1 MTTRQARLKRQRG
14 IRRRNAEKWLFRNA
28 VKFLAVALVEIAAG
42 GLVLLM
48 TKDQWM
54 VNAWQVMFIY
64 IAGVIAAFLLW
75 KE

>member
-1 MTTRQARLKRQRG
+1 MTARQMRLKRQRE
-14 IRRRNAEKWLFRNA
+14 IKRRNTEKMLFRNA
-28 VKFLAVALVEIAAG
+28 VKFLVVALVEIAAG

-48 TKDQWM
+48 NKDQWM

>member
-1 MTTRQARLKRQRG
+1 MTARQMRLKRQRE
-14 IRRRNAEKWLFRNA
+14 IKRRNTEKMLFRNA
-28 VKFLAVALVEIAAG
+28 VKFLVVALVEITAG

>member
-1 MTTRQARLKRQRG
+1 MTARQMRLKRQRE
-14 IRRRNAEKWLFRNA
+14 IKRRNTEKMLFRNA
-28 VKFLAVALVEIAAG
+28 VKFLVVALVEIAAG

-48 TKDQWM
+48 NKDQWM

-64 IAGVIAAFLLW
+64 IAGVGAAFLLW